1 MTRVRCHM
9 KQHERKGMWANG
21 ANYESYV
28 GRWSRLAAFQFLP
41 LLDIPSGARWLD
53 VGCGTGVLS
62 QAILDTASPHAV
74 LGIDSSEGYIEFAR
88 KRVQDPRVAFRLG
101 DAQALLVE
109 SAAYGAVVSGLGLNF
124 FPKPSQALG
133 EIIRL
138 CVKVE
143 PLRHMCGITQARCNL
158 CATFGMLPWRLRG
171 QHWLWMRDNEYPLC
185 QPEPLRQL
193 FQTAD
198 LGEVGVTLIDVA
210 STFRN
215 FDDYWSP
222 FLGGRGLPLAMPCRF
237 LKNEGSVYRERIRL
251 TLPIAPDGSIHLIAR
266 AWAVHG
272 VRKN

>member
-1 MTRVRCHM
+1 M
-9 KQHERKGMWANG
+9 KLHERKGMWANG

-41 LLDIPSGARWLD
+41 LLDVPSGAQWLD
-53 VGCGTGVLS
+53 VGCGTGTLS
-62 QAILDTASPHAV
+62 QAIIDTASPHAV

-101 DAQALLVE
+101 DAQALPVE
-109 SAAYGAVVSGLGLNF
+109 SAAYDAVVSGLGLNF

-133 EIIRL
+133 EMVRA
-138 CVKVE
+138 VRKGGTV
-143 PLRHMCGITQARCNL
+143 A
-158 CATFGMLPWRLRG
+158 AYVWDYAG
-171 QHWLWMRDNEYPLC
+171 QMQLMRYFWDAAVALDGTVLALDEGQRYPLC

-210 STFRN
+210 STFLN

-222 FLGGRGLPLAMPCRF
+222 FLGGQGPAPGYAMSLSEERRVA
-237 LKNEGSVYRERIRL
+237 LRERIRL